1 MPGPCAGTP
10 RTPLSPAREIR
21 LASYRVSSH
30 CVFMSK
36 PGRRSSSTP
45 EQREQVLRLVAQGV
59 SRRAVAREVF
69 GDERL
74 RGRVDRIIRESEPR
88 GGRFE
93 IEYML
98 ERLAASQPDS
108 SSVGEERPT
117 LEDLAARYAR
127 QLRRRLDDSKD
138 WVSAGELLAFG
149 RLELFLENERLVE
162 EANRL
167 TREPDC

>member
-1 MPGPCAGTP
+1 
-10 RTPLSPAREIR
+10 
-21 LASYRVSSH
+21 
-30 CVFMSK
+30 MSR

-88 GGRFE
+88 GE
-93 IEYML
+93 DML
-98 ERLAASQPDS
+98 ERLAASQPDT
-108 SSVGEERPT
+108 SSVGAERPT

-138 WVSAGELLAFG
+138 WVSAGELLSFG
-149 RLELFLENERLVE
+149 RLELFLENKRLVE
-162 EANRL
+162 EANQL